1 MENKSFTDKID
12 DFSTNEKLAFE
23 KEFLGLYLTSHPQ
36 LDNLVYIKT
45 IISHELEVLTEEEE
59 GVRIKI
65 GGIIE
70 SFRRIFTKRN
80 NSEMAFL
87 VIANEKGFSVEC
99 VVFPRVFEQYK
110 NLLIKDSVIIVEG
123 HLDTKNDRPAIIAE
137 KITQVN
143 YPVS

>member
-1 MENKSFTDKID
+1 

-36 LDNLVYIKT
+36 LSNLSHVKT
-45 IISHELEVLTEEEE
+45 LISHELEHLLEEKE
-59 GVRIKI
+59 GTKVKI

-70 SFRRIFTKRN
+70 SLRRIFTKKN

-87 VIANEKGFSVEC
+87 LIANEKGQSVEC

-110 NLLIKDSVIIVEG
+110 SLLIKDSVIIVEG
-123 HLDTKNDRPAIIAE
+123 HLDTKNDRPSIIAE
-137 KITQVN
+137 KILQVN
-143 YPVS
+143 HHY